1 MKNGTYDSLYSYASK
16 NCLGVHPK
24 INWYAIAKF
33 NFTRTIGALDKT
45 VTVIWQFLSGGEI
58 LQKSRFTTIFAVI
71 DLLVI

>member
-45 VTVIWQFLSGGEI
+45 VTVIWQFYPKKAEKSHKSII
-58 LQKSRFTTIFAVI
+58 LQQFWHTNGMR
-71 DLLVI
+71 